1 MGLDTD
7 VVIIGGGCNGTGLAR
22 DLSKRG
28 VRVVLVEKGDFA
40 RGATGA
46 SSGMIH
52 GGPRYLL
59 DDVETTKHS
68 CTDSGYI
75 QKIVPHLLFRIPF
88 MMPVPKDS
96 PFGPLGPLLH
106 DVFFDVYDRYT
117 PLKNGIPHA
126 RLDVAQMAVIEP
138 GLRGQFTGGVT
149 LDEWGID
156 VGRLCLLNALDAVK
170 HGAEIRT
177 YTEVIGFLRGPQNAI
192 CGVEVRSRHKPG
204 VTPVHARVVV
214 NCGGPWAAQLA
225 GLPKGA
231 TGASLRPGKGV
242 HLIYE
247 KRLSNFAVITTAV
260 DGREIFVMPYLNE
273 TWIGTTDDDYFGDLD
288 DLWATEDEI
297 HYLKEAGERILPEL
311 KNQRLI
317 GTRVGVRNTLAK
329 WGVMEDAHSRR
340 YDIVD
345 HGAHGAA
352 NLFSLLGGKLASYR
366 IQSEEA
372 ADAVCARLGVK
383 AGCQTHTDKLPGGE
397 STPDAAEL
405 AQAYGIEVRAAR
417 RLVAR
422 HGALATKVLD
432 LGRESPTGFAVVDA
446 AEPTL
451 ECEVRWC
458 VRNEMCERLG
468 DLMMRCRVAVG
479 PDMGMHAALRCAQI
493 WAAERDLGVAAER
506 EALLDLLTRRWRSAR
521 PVLKGMQLAQAEM
534 LMTQYTGLWRL
545 PQLRADVPDNVAAD
559 IAHTPDAR

>member
-1 MGLDTD
+1 MAHDTD

-28 VRVVLVEKGDFA
+28 VRVVLIEKGDLA

-59 DDVETTKHS
+59 DDPHTTEHS

-88 MMPVPKDS
+88 MMPVPADN

-126 RLDVAQMAVIEP
+126 RLDSAQMAVIEP
-138 GLRGQFTGGVT
+138 GLRGRFLGGVT

-156 VGRLCLLNALDAVK
+156 VGRLCLLNALDAK
-170 HGAEIRT
+170 QHGADIRT
-177 YTEVIGFLRGPQNAI
+177 YTEVVGFERDAQDAV
-192 CGVEVRSRHKPG
+192 CGVRVRMREQPG
-204 VTPVHARVVV
+204 LHTITAQAVV
-214 NCGGPWAAQLA
+214 NCAGPWAARMA
-225 GLPKGA
+225 GLPGGSTGA
-231 TGASLRPGKGV
+231 TLRPGKGV

-247 KRLSNFAVITTAV
+247 RRLSNFAVITTAV

-273 TWIGTTDDDYFGDLD
+273 TWVGTTDDDYYGDLD
-288 DLWATEDEI
+288 DLWATQDEI

-311 KNQRLI
+311 KHQRMI
-317 GTRVGVRNTLAK
+317 GTRVGVRNTLAS
-329 WGVMEDAHSRR
+329 WGVMEDALSRR
-340 YDIVD
+340 YAIVD
-345 HGAHGAA
+345 HAAHGAA
-352 NLFSLLGGKLASYR
+352 HLYSLLGGKLASYR

-372 ADAVCARLGVK
+372 ADAVCAQLGVK
-383 AGCQTHTDKLPGGE
+383 VRCQTHVDMLPGAK
-397 STPDAAEL
+397 DAPEPEAL
-405 AQAYGIEVRAAR
+405 AHTFGIEVRAAK

-422 HGALATKVLD
+422 HGAWAHKVLQ
-432 LGRESPTGFAVVDA
+432 LGQQSPTGFAMVDP

-458 VRNEMCERLG
+458 VREELCIKLG
-468 DLMMRCRVAVG
+468 DLMMRCRVAMG
-479 PDMGMHAALRCAQI
+479 PDMGLHAALRCAQI
-493 WAAERDLGVAAER
+493 WAEERGLGAAAER

-521 PVLKGMQLAQAEM
+521 PVLQGVQLAQAELM
-534 LMTQYTGLWRL
+534 LAQFAGLWRL
-545 PQLRADVPDNVAAD
+545 PQLRASVPDDVVHAE
-559 IAHTPDAR
+559 AHTPGVR